1 MIMEYRGLA
10 WSIVASRSVLEG
22 WCVYWII
29 GEHHGKSRVSKCIAE
44 NDGLPTIRCS
54 VPTRRQTY
62 KHTGIYQ
69 SIKQKRRISWPQGL
83 LWKVTAYWSIR
94 QYWGTSRNIDRV
106 AWYMLP
112 GCRGLSGK
120 RKRWN
125 IVKSW
130 SALENRQL
138 DWNTIEDRGM

>member
-22 WCVYWII
+22 RCVYWII
-29 GEHHGKSRVSKCIAE
+29 REHHGKSRVSKCIAE

-69 SIKQKRRISWPQGL
+69 SIKQQRRISWPQGL
-83 LWKVTAYWSIR
+83 LWKVTAYCNIR
-94 QYWGTSRNIDRV
+94 QYRGTSRNILESWASCSLGV

-112 GCRGLSGK
+112 GYHGLLG
-120 RKRWN
+120 N
-125 IVKSW
+125 I
-130 SALENRQL
+130 AEYNGILRNR
-138 DWNTIEDRGM
+138 DPPWKVTG